1 MRSRPDDLIVAVV
14 TSILL
19 IFIIEL
25 APDSP
30 IRTLVGLFFILLLP
44 GYVSVSALFPHKGNV
59 DAVERIALGLGL
71 SIAVYSLLGLTLYY
85 VFSGIYLNM
94 LEFTLTGYVIVVAF
108 IAWERRM
115 KLPEDER
122 FVIDLDI
129 DLSAKSLDWADRLL
143 VVGIVIAASVSLI
156 MLSLTLSAPIQR
168 DYFTEIGLLG
178 TTGMIGGYPMDLT
191 AGEGGALN
199 VSVGSHEGVE
209 KNYSLVVLLQPEN
222 NTGSNITHWR
232 SGNPFTGV
240 QPLEEGLA
248 MAYNFT
254 LQPSEY
260 LNQTLHFSA
269 AQNGTYKLRF
279 MLFIEGQELS
289 GQPYREAW
297 LWINIKS

>member
-1 MRSRPDDLIVAVV
+1 MRGRPDDLIVAVV

-19 IFIIEL
+19 ILIIEL

-30 IRTLVGLFFILLLP
+30 IRTLIGLFFLLMLP
-44 GYVSVSALFPHKGNV
+44 GYVSVSAFFPHKGGV
-59 DAVERIALGLGL
+59 DAVERIALSLGLG
-71 SIAVYSLLGLTLYY
+71 IAVYSLLGLALYY
-85 VFSGIYLNM
+85 IFSGIYLDM
-94 LEFTLTGYVIVVAF
+94 LEFTLVGFVVVVAF

-115 KLPEDER
+115 RLPEDER
-122 FVIDLDI
+122 FGIDI
-129 DLSAKSLDWADRLL
+129 DINLSRKSLDWADRIL
-143 VVGIVIAASVSLI
+143 VVGIVIVASISLI
-156 MLSLTLSAPIQR
+156 MLSLTLATPIKR

-178 TTGMIGGYPMDLT
+178 ATGMIGGYPMNLT
-191 AGEGGALN
+191 ADEDGALN

-209 KNYSLVVLLQPEN
+209 KDYSLIVLLQPEN

-232 SGNPFTGV
+232 SGDPFADV
-240 QPLEEGLA
+240 QPLEGGMA

-279 MLFIEGQELS
+279 MLFFEGQDLS
-289 GQPYREAW
+289 GRPYREAW